1 MKKEKIEKMNF
12 SRDKAKATAVI
23 FVLLLT
29 ISTIFIALTPVSA
42 QTVTERKL
50 HIYVSPQPVTGVGQQ
65 MFIVYWPDFMPVPET
80 DEELA
85 AGKRGAFFGVTL
97 IITKPDNSEETIE
110 MPRSDPV
117 GGGYTLYTP
126 DQIGEYSV
134 QAHFPGNWRNITVG
148 TPFAP
153 AGNFW
158 YTPDDSAIRTFIV
171 QEDPIET
178 WSDPP
183 LQNDYWMRPISGASH
198 WSELA
203 GNWLGSY
210 AQKYPQG
217 ASGGTTNNYGY
228 GKAPGSAHILWT
240 RQHYPT
246 GSIMDERFGD
256 HVYTLNHYQD
266 VDFDGNRLILDG
278 VIHYTPQY
286 TGHWGSGNAV
296 GSFGWAGLD
305 LYTGELLFF
314 DPDAIKP
321 EFGQIYLY
329 NSPNQ
334 HGGFSYLWRTNDVE
348 MPDSVT
354 REPQFTEPETV
365 TNIHS
370 RPGTETW
377 EMIDAYTRNRVCY
390 VANVS
395 ARGTQVY
402 GKEGSVLVY
411 NTANLGTS
419 SSPNYYLT
427 IWNSSAAPTM
437 LAGDESTWLWQWRPQ
452 WGGHSNYGFR
462 WRENKDAFHDGD
474 TCFSLNVS
482 IPSLQGPR
490 NTVVNQ
496 TASIR
501 AVREG
506 EYVIFATSGRNDA
519 DGIAPCW
526 LMAVSLERGH
536 EGEKLWETTFTP
548 PFAEQWGVGFDPG
561 MVLVGVYP
569 EDEVVVFSNR
579 IELKWY
585 VYDMK
590 TGQKLWESEPE
601 SPFHYYGMSS
611 NYYDGMLLTYGRL
624 GGILSAYDIR
634 TGEIEW
640 TYVAEGPGTETPYGN
655 SILSI
660 SCISDGKIYLGA
672 SEHSASSPLWRGP
685 NLRCVDAET
694 GKEIWKILFWGSSH
708 SVADGILVGFN
719 WYDGQVYA
727 FGRGPSATTVKAG
740 PEVATLGSSVMITG
754 TVTDQTPTG
763 RRNINGEFEFTLK
776 GTPAISDEDMG
787 AWMQYLFMDQACPAD
802 AKGVPVTLDAIDPNG
817 NFVHIDTVTSD
828 MSGMFSYQWCPEMEG
843 KYTIMATFEGS
854 ESYGSSYSETAV
866 VVDPAP
872 APAGPIEPEEPKE
885 APLITTEV
893 AILIAAVIVAVA
905 VIVGFWINRKRK

>member
-1 MKKEKIEKMNF
+1 MNIPKNRSIYAF
-12 SRDKAKATAVI
+12 CFILV
-23 FVLLLT
+23 LT
-29 ISTIFIALTPVSA
+29 ISASSVALTSVSA
-42 QTVTERKL
+42 QDVTERKT
-50 HIYVSPQPVTGVGQQ
+50 HIYVVPQPVGGVGQQ
-65 MFIVYWPDFMPVPET
+65 MFIVYWTDFMPVPET

-85 AGKRGAFFGVTL
+85 AGRRGAFYDIQL
-97 IITKPDNSEETIE
+97 IITKPDNSEETID
-110 MPRSDPV
+110 MPPSDPV

-126 DQIGEYSV
+126 NQVGEYSV
-134 QAHFPGNWRNITVG
+134 VACFPGNWRNITVG

-153 AGNFW
+153 GGNFW
-158 YTPDDSAIRTFIV
+158 YTPADSARQTFTV
-171 QEDPIET
+171 QEDPIES
-178 WSDPP
+178 WYNPP
-183 LQNDYWMRPISGASH
+183 VQNDYLMRPISGASH

-217 ASGGTTNNYGY
+217 ASGGTITSYGY
-228 GKAPGSAHILWT
+228 GSAPGSAHILWT

-256 HVYTLNHYQD
+256 EVYTLNHYQD

-286 TGHWGSGNAV
+286 TAHWGA
-296 GSFGWAGLD
+296 GSPVDSYGWAGLD
-305 LYTGELLFF
+305 LYTGEQLFF
-314 DPDAIKP
+314 YPDAMKP

-334 HGGFSYLWRTNDVE
+334 HGGFSYLWRTSNVE
-348 MPDSVT
+348 LPESVT
-354 REPQFTEPETV
+354 RIRNRVGPETV
-365 TNIHS
+365 TNLHS
-370 RPGTETW
+370 EPGTETW

-395 ARGTQVY
+395 ASGTQVY

-411 NTANLGTS
+411 NAENLGTS

-427 IWNSSAAPTM
+427 IWNSSAAPSM
-437 LAGDESTWLWQWRPQ
+437 LAGETSTDVWQWRPQ
-452 WGGHSNYGFR
+452 YGGHGNYVYT
-462 WRENKDAFHDGD
+462 WRENKDAFHDGN
-474 TCFSLNVS
+474 TAFSLNVS

-490 NTVVNQ
+490 NSVVNQ
-496 TASIR
+496 TASIQ
-501 AVREG
+501 VIREG
-506 EYVIFATSGRNDA
+506 EYVIFATSGRNNL

-526 LMAVSLERGH
+526 LMAVSLEPGH

-561 MVLVGVYP
+561 MTLVGIYP
-569 EDEVVVFSNR
+569 EDEVVVFNNR
-579 IELKWY
+579 IELKWF

-601 SPFHYYGMSS
+601 NSFHYYAMRN

-624 GGILSAYDIR
+624 GGVLYAYDIR
-634 TGEIEW
+634 TGDIKW
-640 TYVAEGPGTETPYGN
+640 TYVAEGAGTETPYGN
-655 SILSI
+655 SILDLS
-660 SCISDGKIYLGA
+660 SISDGKIYLG
-672 SEHSASSPLWRGP
+672 SWEHSASSPLWRGP

-694 GKEIWKILFWGSSH
+694 GEELWKILFWGSGN
-708 SVADGILVGFN
+708 SVADGVLIGLN

-727 FGRGPSATTVKAG
+727 FGRGPSATTVTASPKSS
-740 PEVATLGSSVMITG
+740 TLGTSVVIEG

-763 RRNINGEFEFTLK
+763 RRNINGEYEFTLK

-787 AWMQYLFMDQACPAD
+787 EWMQYLFMDQACPAD
-802 AKGVPVTLDAIDPNG
+802 AKGVTVTLDAIDPNG

-828 MSGMFSYQWCPEMEG
+828 MSGFYSYHWCPEMEG

-854 ESYGSSYSETAV
+854 EAYGSSYSETAV

-872 APAGPIEPEEPKE
+872 TPAGPIEPEPTEPTE

-893 AILIAAVIVAVA
+893 AILLAAVIVAVA
-905 VIVGFWINRKRK
+905 VIAGFWIIKKRK